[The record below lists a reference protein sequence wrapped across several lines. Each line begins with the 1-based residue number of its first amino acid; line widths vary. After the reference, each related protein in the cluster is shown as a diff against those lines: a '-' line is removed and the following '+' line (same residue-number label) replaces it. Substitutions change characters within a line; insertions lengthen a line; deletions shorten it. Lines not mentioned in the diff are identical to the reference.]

1 MRLET
6 RIERLES
13 AMVPGS
19 AETQYDNRADYNGH
33 LGYAVGNDGSVV
45 VIDTDLNVWPDEQS
59 LWASHPT
66 GTKFLR
72 LNGGEVAEI
81 IDGVVRGVRFAP
93 VKMVPDTIQALDE
106 LHHDIVGEWP
116 KRGAEVVK

>member
-1 MRLET
+1 MRLEA
-6 RIERLES
+6 RVERLES

-33 LGYAVGNDGSVV
+33 LGYAVGNDGSVIT
-45 VIDTDLNVWPDEQS
+45 IDSNLNGWPDEQS

-72 LNGGEVAEI
+72 LKGGEVAEI

-93 VKMVPDTIQALDE
+93 VKMVPDTLQALDE

-116 KRGAEVVK
+116 ERGAEVVK

>member
-1 MRLET
+1 M
-6 RIERLES
+6 
-13 AMVPGS
+13 
-19 AETQYDNRADYNGH
+19 
-33 LGYAVGNDGSVV
+33 GYAVGNDGSVV

-93 VKMVPDTIQALDE
+93 VKMVPDTLQALDE
-106 LHHDIVGEWP
+106 LHHDIVTLLASGP
-116 KRGAEVVK
+116 KGARRW